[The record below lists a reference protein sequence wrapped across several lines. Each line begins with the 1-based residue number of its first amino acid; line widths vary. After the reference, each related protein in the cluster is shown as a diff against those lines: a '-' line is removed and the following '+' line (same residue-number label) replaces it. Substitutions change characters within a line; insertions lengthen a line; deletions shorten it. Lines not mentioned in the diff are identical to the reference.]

1 MKKPKSLSS
10 QKDCAQFLGL
20 VAAASQKHAP
30 IDFIVIGHTLDDGAL
45 LAHRNVTITG
55 PYDQHDV
62 SARLLAADL
71 DLGLILST
79 WPETYSY
86 VLSEYWSAGVPV
98 LAYDIGAPAERIRQF
113 GNGILVP
120 AFEEKET
127 LLEYVQ
133 AALMKS
139 D

>member
-1 MKKPKSLSS
+1 M
-10 QKDCAQFLGL
+10 
-20 VAAASQKHAP
+20 
-30 IDFIVIGHTLDDGAL
+30 
-45 LAHRNVTITG
+45 
-55 PYDQHDV
+55 

-98 LAYDIGAPAERIRQF
+98 LAYDIGAPAERILQF